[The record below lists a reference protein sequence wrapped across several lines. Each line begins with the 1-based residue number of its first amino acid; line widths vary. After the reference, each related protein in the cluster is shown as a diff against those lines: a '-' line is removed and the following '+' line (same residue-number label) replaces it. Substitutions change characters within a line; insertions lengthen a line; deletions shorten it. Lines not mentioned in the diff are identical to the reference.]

1 MTKNKRVPFYV
12 DEEWLKGLS
21 ALAGTFGVSAETVI
35 RLSLPD
41 AAVIDLFF
49 QCKDYLPELQWD
61 KVADVGRTA
70 LREHLRATYMRGLE
84 EHLARLGLSLYKCSS
99 PDVKAAKTRALDE
112 MQADTSRPLVP
123 QIERAREDSVYL
135 GRLYDAWKRAKA
147 GEPGYTISQV
157 KIDPNAGI
165 ETEAVWAV
173 LKDNTIV

>member
-1 MTKNKRVPFYV
+1 MPKNKRVPFYV

-21 ALAGTFGVSAETVI
+21 ALAGTFGVSAEAVI

-61 KVADVGRTA
+61 QVAGVGRTA

-84 EHLARLGLSLYKCSS
+84 EHLARLGLNLYRCSS
-99 PDVKAAKTRALDE
+99 MDVEAAKQRVLDE
-112 MQADTSRPLVP
+112 LQADASHPLVP
-123 QIERAREDSVYL
+123 QIQKAQEDSVYL

-147 GEPGYTISQV
+147 GEPGYTIAQV
-157 KIDPNAGI
+157 EIDRNAGPK
-165 ETEAVWAV
+165 TDKVWAV